1 MAAAGVTRRRL
12 LKIFVV
18 LLFAGVA
25 LRGLSALLLGMH
37 VSGADPHS
45 WSSLTPLRHPGGLVA
60 SAEGVIKGWQSY
72 ALVETPGVANAW
84 DVVQWGM
91 AVDIL
96 LFAPMYAL
104 GLFLFIAHPRPAA
117 NSLAVNLGLAATV
130 IAFIADELENVLT
143 LTVVGLGWHGR
154 YGPEFTAATWGLW
167 TFSWLKWI
175 AATIAVIVAALLAV
189 PLVRSALSSWRAN
202 AKRLHVLRLH
212 LVLVAFAAV
221 LFFTHEQIPDLVRR
235 WTPVT
240 LAVTTALALGFA
252 LLIWAA
258 TRRLLTVALWSLPT
272 RKDPEERKLELK
284 ILRVLVIVAFV
295 QVGLH
300 VLFHGEWDPGWGLAV
315 PAVLLGVVAL
325 AGLVVDADDPPERDA
340 EPLVTGREPRLPRVL
355 ASVLAI
361 AFALGVFDASFG
373 YAVYVHSLAWQALI
387 IPVGA
392 ALGIGVW
399 RIVKRYGHLA
409 WGAAGGFAGAIVLA
423 IVRGGQLQPL
433 VLVLAALL
441 LAVFGWLLY
450 DVLAGAKTADDELSR
465 TALALAVVVVLSI
478 GFGVIWK
485 TIWVGE
491 HLGAVGVLFGFL
503 LAAALVVSLIAWA
516 APGIPV
522 PRFFRALNAKTFPIL
537 TLLLVWFA
545 LASNFDQGGYHDARV
560 LDSPR
565 AANGATLEE
574 VFACWL
580 TKNGLKATEPCGQE
594 GSALIGAQGAAGATP
609 LIMVATTGGGIRA
622 AYWTSLV
629 LDCAL
634 ESTTCPHGPRTKDFT
649 NSDRLFGVSG
659 ISGGSLGLASYAA
672 YLIDKREGTAAN
684 NWVSNALHVDA
695 LSGAG
700 AWWLFTELPRSFLQF
715 NVPDDRA
722 AVQEKGW
729 EGRWPHGELGR
740 GIFDVWHSEPQVPLL
755 LLNGTSVTDG
765 CRFEASALDGN
776 VERIAS
782 ADSTETDAAKAE
794 FAGCRSTE
802 PFDESSTGSGVD
814 LGSLDST
821 RVAPES
827 VLPGTKDLVDYL
839 CHRNFDVPLSTAALL
854 SARFPF
860 VNPSGR
866 VPRKCE
872 TQSFRAPVAYVV
884 DGGYLDTSGASPILE
899 LMQPLGTMIG
909 KWNDAH
915 RADKQCIVPL
925 MIQIDNGFDP
935 GAAHEARPK
944 ELLVPSGTLSAARLG
959 RAAEARS
966 GTALL
971 FDSATATFSPVNRY
985 AHFVNQVHAGPHAPL
1000 GWAQSE
1006 FSEHE
1011 LESQLRQPANQQAF
1025 KEVRRWLA
1033 PGVLSCASGARP

>member
-1 MAAAGVTRRRL
+1 VAAAGVTRRRL

-18 LLFAGVA
+18 LLFAGSA

-45 WSSLTPLRHPGGLVA
+45 WSSLTPLRHFGGHA
-60 SAEGVIKGWQSY
+60 DSARGVILGWHNY
-72 ALVETPGVANAW
+72 AQVETPGVANAW

-104 GLFLFIAHPRPAA
+104 GLFLFIRSVRGTSNP
-117 NSLAVNLGLAATV
+117 LAVTLGLAATG
-130 IAFIADELENVLT
+130 IAFVADELENMLT
-143 LTVVGLGWHGR
+143 LAVVGLGWHGHD
-154 YGPEFTAATWGLW
+154 GSNWFAAATWGLW
-167 TFSWLKWI
+167 TFSWVKWI
-175 AATIAVIVAALLAV
+175 GAAVALIVAVLLAV
-189 PLVRSALSSWRAN
+189 PFIRSTLGSWHAN
-202 AKRLHVLRLH
+202 RPRLHVLRLH
-212 LVLVAFAAV
+212 LVLVAFAAIV
-221 LFFTHEQIPDLVRR
+221 FFAHEQIPDLVRR

-252 LLIWAA
+252 LLIWAS
-258 TRRLLTVALWSLPT
+258 TRRLLTVALWSPPS

-284 ILRVLVIVAFV
+284 ILRVLVIVAVV
-295 QVGLH
+295 QFGLH
-300 VLFHGEWDPGWGLAV
+300 LLFHGEWDPGWGLVV
-315 PAVLLGVVAL
+315 PAAILGAVAL
-325 AGLVVDADDPPERDA
+325 AGLVVDPVNPADRNS
-340 EPLVTGREPRLPRVL
+340 EPLVTGEPQLPRML
-355 ASVLAI
+355 ASSLAI

-373 YAVYVHSLAWQALI
+373 YAVYVHDLAWQSLI
-387 IPVGA
+387 IPIGA
-392 ALGIGVW
+392 GLGLAVW
-399 RIVKRYGHLA
+399 LVVKRYDLLA
-409 WGAAGGFAGAIVLA
+409 WSAGGGFAGAIVLA
-423 IVRGGQLQPL
+423 FVRGGQVQPL
-433 VLVLAALL
+433 VLVLTALL
-441 LAVFGWLLY
+441 LALLGWRLF
-450 DVLAGAKTADDELSR
+450 DTLASASTPANELST
-465 TALALAVVVVLSI
+465 TALVLAVVVVLTI
-478 GFGVIWK
+478 TVGVIWK
-485 TIWVGE
+485 AIWVGE
-491 HLGAVGVLFGFL
+491 HLGAVGVLFAFL
-503 LAAALVVSLIAWA
+503 LASALVVSLIAWA
-516 APGIPV
+516 SPGIPV
-522 PRFFRALNAKTFPIL
+522 PRLLRALNAKTFPIL
-537 TLLLVWFA
+537 MLLAAWFV
-545 LASNFDQGGYHDARV
+545 LASTFDQGGYHDARV
-560 LDSPR
+560 MDSPR
-565 AANGATLEE
+565 AANGATLGQT
-574 VFACWL
+574 FACWL
-580 TKNGLKATEPCGQE
+580 RKNNLPTTAPCNQE
-594 GSALIGAQGAAGATP
+594 GAGVITAQAATGATP

-622 AYWTSLV
+622 AYWTALV
-629 LDCAL
+629 LDCAF
-634 ESTTCPHGPRTKDFT
+634 ETATTCPDGPRTRDFT

-672 YLIDKREGTAAN
+672 YLIDKREGRGSG

-700 AWWLFTELPRSFLQF
+700 AWWLFTELPRSLLQF

-729 EGRWPHGELGR
+729 EERWPHGELGR
-740 GIFDVWHSEPQVPLL
+740 GIFDVWHAEPQVPLL

-776 VERIAS
+776 VERIPEKKATDTPAS
-782 ADSTETDAAKAE
+782 AAARAE

-802 PFDESSTGSGVD
+802 PFDESSDGSVD
-814 LGSLDST
+814 PGPLNAT

-872 TQSFRAPVAYVV
+872 TKAFRAPIAYVV
-884 DGGYLDTSGASPILE
+884 DGGYLDTSGASPIVE
-899 LMQPLGTMIG
+899 LMQPLGGMITR
-909 KWNDAH
+909 WNRKH
-915 RADKQCIVPL
+915 PRRCVVPV

-966 GTALL
+966 GAALL
-971 FDSATATFSPVNRY
+971 FDSATAAFGPVNRY

-1006 FSEHE
+1006 FSEKE
-1011 LESQLRQPANQQAF
+1011 LESQLAQPENQQAF
-1025 KEVRRWLA
+1025 KEVRRWLT
-1033 PGVLSCASGARP
+1033 PGALACAA

>member
-1 MAAAGVTRRRL
+1 MAAAGVTSRRL
-12 LKIFVV
+12 VKLFVV

-37 VSGADPHS
+37 VSGADPHT

-60 SAEGVIKGWQSY
+60 SARGVISGWQSY
-72 ALVETPGVANAW
+72 AQVDTPGVANAW

-91 AVDIL
+91 LVDIL
-96 LFAPMYAL
+96 LFAPAYAL
-104 GLFLFIAHPRPAA
+104 GLFLFIRHVSGPSNPA
-117 NSLAVNLGLAATV
+117 VTLGFAATV
-130 IAFIADELENVLT
+130 AAFAADELENVLT
-143 LTVVGLGWHGR
+143 LAVVGLGWHGR
-154 YGPEFTAATWGLW
+154 DGSAGFAAATWALW

-175 AATIAVIVAALLAV
+175 AATVAVIVAALLAV
-189 PLVRSALSSWRAN
+189 PLVRSTLASLRAN
-202 AKRLHVLRLH
+202 TPRLHVLRLH
-212 LVLVAFAAV
+212 FVLVAFAAII
-221 LFFTHEQIPDLVRR
+221 FFTHEQIPDLVRR

-240 LAVTTALALGFA
+240 LVVTTLLALGFA
-252 LLIWAA
+252 VLIWAA
-258 TRRLLTVALWSLPT
+258 TRRLLTVPLWSPPT
-272 RKDPEERKLELK
+272 RKEEEERALEKK
-284 ILRVLVIVAFV
+284 IVRVLVLVAVV
-295 QVGLH
+295 QVALH

-315 PAVLLGVVAL
+315 PAALLGAAAL
-325 AGLVVDADDPPERDA
+325 AGLVVDAPVPATRNA
-340 EPLVTGREPRLPRVL
+340 RALVTGREPRLPRVL
-355 ASVLAI
+355 ASCVTI
-361 AFALGVFDASFG
+361 AFALGVFDASFA
-373 YAVYVHSLAWQALI
+373 YAVYVHDLAWQSLI
-387 IPVGA
+387 IPAGA
-392 ALGIGVW
+392 GLALAAW
-399 RIVKRYGHLA
+399 WIVKKYDPLA
-409 WGAAGGFAGAIVLA
+409 WAAAGGFAGAVVLA
-423 IVRGGQLQPL
+423 TVRGGQLQPL
-433 VLVLAALL
+433 ILVLAALL
-441 LAVFGWLLY
+441 LAALGWRLF
-450 DVLAGAKTADDELSR
+450 DALASASTPGNELST
-465 TALALAVVVVLSI
+465 TALVLAVVVVLTI
-478 GFGVIWK
+478 GVGVIWK

-491 HLGAVGVLFGFL
+491 HLGAVGVLFAFL
-503 LAAALVVSLIAWA
+503 LASALVVSLIAWA

-537 TLLLVWFA
+537 MLLVAWFV

-560 LDSPR
+560 MDSPR
-565 AANGATLEE
+565 AANGATLGK

-580 TKNGLKATEPCGQE
+580 TKNGLPTTAPCGQE
-594 GSALIGAQGAAGATP
+594 GSADIRAQVTTGATP

-629 LDCAL
+629 LDCTF
-634 ESTTCPHGPRTKDFT
+634 ESTTCPHGPRTSGFT

-672 YLIDKREGTAAN
+672 YLIDKRQGN
-684 NWVSNALHVDA
+684 GSSNWVSDALHVDA

-776 VERIAS
+776 VERVPERKPNDTPES
-782 ADSTETDAAKAE
+782 AAARAE

-802 PFDESSTGSGVD
+802 PFDENSDSVD
-814 LGSLDST
+814 PGPLNAT

-872 TQSFRAPVAYVV
+872 TKSFRAPIAYVV
-884 DGGYLDTSGASPILE
+884 DGGYLDTSGASPIVE
-899 LMQPLGTMIG
+899 LMQPLGGMIA
-909 KWNDAH
+909 KWNRKH
-915 RADKQCIVPL
+915 PRRCVVPL

-935 GAAHEARPK
+935 GAAHESRPK
-944 ELLVPSGTLSAARLG
+944 ELLVPSSTLSAARLG

-971 FDSATATFSPVNRY
+971 FDSATAAFSPVNRY

-1006 FSEHE
+1006 FSERE
-1011 LESQLRQPANQQAF
+1011 LESQLAQPQNQQAF
-1025 KEVRRWLA
+1025 KEVRRWLT
-1033 PGVLSCASGARP
+1033 PGALTC